1 MNAVLALNLIGY
13 GAVLAGGI
21 VLGTLFG
28 RKLASDF
35 AGLVRAME
43 ARMTALETAMHFGRA
58 ATSGE
63 AAAAAIKA
71 HAAATEKLA
80 AAIESRGIAPKSTAN

>member
-1 MNAVLALNLIGY
+1 MNPAIALNLIGY
-13 GAVLAGGI
+13 GAVLAGGL
-21 VLGTLFG
+21 VLGTIFG

-35 AGLVRAME
+35 SALMRAME
-43 ARMTALETAMHFGRA
+43 SRVTALETAMHFGRA

-63 AAAAAIKA
+63 GAAVAIKA

-80 AAIESRGIAPKSTAN
+80 AAIESRGIAPKPAGN

>member
-1 MNAVLALNLIGY
+1 MNPSIALSLIGY

-21 VLGTLFG
+21 VLGTMFG

-35 AGLVRAME
+35 SALVRAME
-43 ARMTALETAMHFGRA
+43 SRVTALETAMHFGRA
-58 ATSGE
+58 ASSGE
-63 AAAAAIKA
+63 AAAVAIKA

-80 AAIESRGIAPKSTAN
+80 AVIESRTTAPKPSAS